1 MFWDNVFKN
10 MLALVTIWSAVAV
23 LGVMVW
29 AILGAAETAGRFLVR
44 IPIPNVRW
52 LRWPRLPNIAW
63 ERVSEPAKKVAMKIL
78 AVACV
83 ATFGVAAPLSL
94 VLKFA
99 QVGGVADPV
108 AFVAAAILLSTFAVS
123 MGGLYLLVKQ
133 RNVLREMGVYV
144 LLWYVVAVSWCSAVV
159 AGLPMALFSN

>member
-10 MLALVTIWSAVAV
+10 MLALVTIWGVVAV

-29 AILGAAETAGRFLVR
+29 VIFRTAETANRFLVQ
-44 IPIPNVRW
+44 IPTPNVRW
-52 LRWPRLPNIAW
+52 LRWPRLPPIAW

-83 ATFGVAAPLSL
+83 ATCGVAVPLFL
-94 VLKFA
+94 ALKLA

-108 AFVAAAILLSTFAVS
+108 AFVAAAMLLSTFVVS
-123 MGGLYLLVKQ
+123 MWGLYLLLKQ
-133 RNVLREMGVYV
+133 RKVLREMGPYA
-144 LLWYVVAVSWCSAVV
+144 LLWYGVAVCWLTAIIVV
-159 AGLPMALFSN
+159 LPMALLSN